1 MWHEDKFRPL
11 VTALTNLALNII
23 MVQFWGL
30 YGVVRNKAIERKY
43 NYFCSQFVASVL
55 ERSGIHILDKQ
66 PGLVRP
72 DDFRKSSN
80 VKVIYK
86 GLLRRYRE
94 YLWTHDLAQ
103 AFGGHVTKQA
113 M

>member
-1 MWHEDKFRPL
+1 M
-11 VTALTNLALNII
+11 
-23 MVQFWGL
+23 
-30 YGVVRNKAIERKY
+30 
-43 NYFCSQFVASVL
+43 ASVL

>member
-1 MWHEDKFRPL
+1 MYCRSLRHLKQML
-11 VTALTNLALNII
+11 IAIGII
-23 MVQFWGL
+23 FGDFMVL
-30 YGVVRNKAIERKY
+30 YEIRRLRGN
-43 NYFCSQFVASVL
+43 FCSQFVASVL

>member
-1 MWHEDKFRPL
+1 MLLSRVFGIYTEKSITKELECF
-11 VTALTNLALNII
+11 T
-23 MVQFWGL
+23 G
-30 YGVVRNKAIERKY
+30 
-43 NYFCSQFVASVL
+43 FCIFKCF
-55 ERSGIHILDKQ
+55 LDKQ